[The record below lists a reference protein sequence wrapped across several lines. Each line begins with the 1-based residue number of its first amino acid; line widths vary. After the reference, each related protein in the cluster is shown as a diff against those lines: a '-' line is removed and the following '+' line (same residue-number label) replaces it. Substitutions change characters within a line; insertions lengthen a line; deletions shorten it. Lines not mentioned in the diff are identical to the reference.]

1 MHPLV
6 SPGRVLVVGAVVLL
20 VSAGLVAGMGPR
32 RALVVDDAESGT
44 TLLAVPVENG
54 SEVGLEYSHSVE
66 QSRVYDGYTVRG
78 DRLENTRMTF
88 ESYGWGL
95 PSRANVSRE
104 NGTLVYDP
112 PGTFEELYVH
122 PGYVAD
128 HTLVVGTQSYNLT
141 AVAGGDSV
149 RLHLQRRSGFERIH
163 GVVG

>member
-6 SPGRVLVVGAVVLL
+6 SPGRVLVVGAVALL
-20 VSAGLVAGMGPR
+20 VSAGVVAGIGPQ

-54 SEVGLEYSHSVE
+54 TEVGLEYTHSVE
-66 QSRVYDGYTVRG
+66 RSRVYDGYTVRG
-78 DRLENTRMTF
+78 DRLENTRMAF

-112 PGTFEELYVH
+112 PGTFTEVYVH
-122 PGYVAD
+122 PGDIAD
-128 HTLVVGTQSYNLT
+128 HTLVVGERAYNLT

-149 RLHLQRRSGFERIH
+149 RLHLRQRSGVERIR